1 MIHQNHFMTVLL
13 RIVTALSFSLAVS
26 SFAQQIVTAPG
37 ELSIPTPAEKPTP
50 QPTATP
56 KAVEKPSPKAA
67 RVPKKEATPPP
78 AQKQVPEPSPVGNVA
93 ETVVLS
99 AQARKTVE
107 ATLKEMENQWQAA
120 IVAHDQ
126 AAVDSLVAPDFAGIN
141 PEGKFVNKSAIIAQ
155 VKNDKDTYA
164 TSKNEKLNVHIYGAN
179 VAVVTGSVRSKGTS
193 KIGQAFDRAYRFTDT
208 WMEREGKW
216 QCVASQ
222 DSLLNP

>member
-1 MIHQNHFMTVLL
+1 MTVLL
-13 RIVTALSFSLAVS
+13 RIVTAFSFWLAVS

-37 ELSIPTPAEKPTP
+37 ELSIPTPADKSTP
-50 QPTATP
+50 ETTATP

-67 RVPKKEATPPP
+67 RVPKKEATSPP
-78 AQKQVPEPSPVGNVA
+78 AQKEVPESAPARSAA
-93 ETVVLS
+93 EPVVLS

-107 ATLKEMENQWQAA
+107 ATLKDLENQWQAA

-126 AAVDSLVAPDFAGIN
+126 AAVDSLLAPDFAGIN
-141 PEGKFVNKSAIIAQ
+141 PEGKFVNKSAVIAQ

-164 TSKNEKLNVHIYGAN
+164 TSKNEKLNVHVYGAN

-193 KIGQAFDRAYRFTDT
+193 KSGQTFDRAYRFTDT
-208 WMEREGKW
+208 WVERDGKW